1 MEIVMPYV
9 SVHIDLD
16 EFDEDDLV
24 QELESRGYRVSK
36 AHEPATL
43 VDLEHVDL
51 EHVEHLALCGLIAD
65 ARNEALELVG
75 KAIGRPI
82 H

>member
-1 MEIVMPYV
+1 MPYV
-9 SVHIDLD
+9 SVHIDFD

-36 AHEPATL
+36 TNDAEAL
-43 VDLEHVDL
+43 VDL

>member
-9 SVHIDLD
+9 SVRIDLD

-36 AHEPATL
+36 TNDTKAL
-43 VDLEHVDL
+43 GDLD
-51 EHVEHLALCGLIAD
+51 HVEHLALCDLISD

>member
-9 SVHIDLD
+9 SACIDLD

-43 VDLEHVDL
+43 GDL

-65 ARNEALELVG
+65 AQNEALELVG